1 MGEIQMSIYS
11 LGYSMRQVFVS
22 LRRNLGLA
30 LITSVMI
37 AISLIA
43 VGGFLL
49 VALNL
54 EQVFRNIETTV
65 EISVFLND
73 NADVEGMRQSLDEH
87 DDVLSYI
94 FVSKDEGLKEFG
106 EAMGNIQ
113 ILADL
118 TGENNPLP
126 DVFRVKARRAEVVSA
141 LASEIQAH
149 PGVEMVDYGR
159 ETLSRLLTATD
170 WIRTFVV
177 GTSIILAIGAIFLI
191 VTIIRMSVMAR
202 QEEIGIMKYLGAANW
217 FVRFPFVVGGMII
230 GWFGTIVA
238 IATIGI
244 GYFHIAEGLQ
254 REALAFFLQPV
265 LDLSK
270 IIPIFVNLMLIGTLV
285 GGLGSFISVR
295 KYLKV

>member
-1 MGEIQMSIYS
+1 MSIYS

-30 LITSVMI
+30 LITSGMI

-54 EQVFRNIETTV
+54 EQVFRNIETTM
-65 EISVFLND
+65 EISVFLSD
-73 NADVEGMRQSLDEH
+73 DADVEKIRQNLNDH
-87 DDVLSYI
+87 ADVLSYVY
-94 FVSKDEGLKEFG
+94 VSRDQGLQEFG

-126 DVFRVKARRAEVVSA
+126 DVFRVRARRAEAVSA
-141 LASEIQAH
+141 LASEIQTY
-149 PGVEMVDYGR
+149 PGVEMADYGR
-159 ETLSRLLTATD
+159 ETLNRLIRATE
-170 WIRTFVV
+170 WVRMFIL
-177 GTSIILAIGAIFLI
+177 GTSVILAIGAIFLI

-202 QEEIGIMKYLGAANW
+202 HEEISIMKYLGASNW
-217 FVRFPFVVGGMII
+217 FVRFPFVLGGMII
-230 GWFGTIVA
+230 GWLGTIVA
-238 IATIGI
+238 VSLIGV
-244 GYFHIAEGLQ
+244 GYFRIAESLQ
-254 REALAFFLQPV
+254 TEALAFFLQPV
-265 LDLSK
+265 LDPSS
-270 IIPIFVNLMLIGTLV
+270 IIPIFVNMMLLGTLV

-295 KYLKV
+295 KFLKV

>member
-1 MGEIQMSIYS
+1 MSIYS

-30 LITSVMI
+30 LITSAMI

-43 VGGFLL
+43 VGSFLL

-54 EQVFRNIETTV
+54 EQVFRNIETTM

-73 NADVEGMRQSLDEH
+73 EADVEEIRENFDEH
-87 DDVLSYI
+87 ADVLSYI
-94 FVSKDEGLKEFG
+94 FVPRDQGLEEFG

-126 DVFRVKARRAEVVSA
+126 DLFRVRARRAEAVSA
-141 LASEIQAH
+141 LASEIQAY
-149 PGVEMVDYGR
+149 PGVEMADYGR
-159 ETLSRLLTATD
+159 ETLNRLIMATE
-170 WIRTFVV
+170 WIRTFII
-177 GTSIILAIGAIFLI
+177 GTSGILAIGAIFLI

-202 QEEIGIMKYLGAANW
+202 QEEIGIMKYLGASNW
-217 FVRFPFVVGGMII
+217 FVRFPFVLGGMII

-238 IATIGI
+238 VSLIGI
-244 GYFHIAEGLQ
+244 GYFRIAESLQ
-254 REALAFFLQPV
+254 TEALAFFLQPV
-265 LDLSK
+265 LDLSR
-270 IIPIFVNLMLIGTLV
+270 IIPIFVNMMIIGTLV

-295 KYLKV
+295 KFLKV

>member
-1 MGEIQMSIYS
+1 MSVYS

-30 LITSVMI
+30 LITSGMI

-54 EQVFRNIETTV
+54 EQVFRNIETTM

-73 NADVEGMRQSLDEH
+73 EADVEEIRQNLDDHSE
-87 DDVLSYI
+87 VLSYI
-94 FVSKDEGLKEFG
+94 FVPRDQGLTEFG

-113 ILADL
+113 ILTDL

-126 DVFRVKARRAEVVSA
+126 DVFRVRARRVEAVSA
-141 LASEIQAH
+141 LASEIQAYS
-149 PGVEMVDYGR
+149 GVEMADYGR
-159 ETLSRLLTATD
+159 ETLNRLIMATE
-170 WIRTFVV
+170 WVRTFIL
-177 GTSIILAIGAIFLI
+177 GTSVILAIGAIFLI

-202 QEEIGIMKYLGAANW
+202 HEEISIMKYLGASNW
-217 FVRFPFVVGGMII
+217 FVRFPFVLGGMII
-230 GWFGTIVA
+230 GWIGTIVA
-238 IATIGI
+238 VSLIGV
-244 GYFHIAEGLQ
+244 GYFRIAESLQ
-254 REALAFFLQPV
+254 TEALAFFLQPV
-265 LDLSK
+265 LEPSK
-270 IIPIFVNLMLIGTLV
+270 IIPIFVNMMLLGTLV

-295 KYLKV
+295 KFLKV

>member
-1 MGEIQMSIYS
+1 MSIYS

-30 LITSVMI
+30 LITSGMI

-54 EQVFRNIETTV
+54 EQVFRNIETTM

-73 NADVEGMRQSLDEH
+73 EADVEEIRQNLDDHSE
-87 DDVLSYI
+87 VLSYI
-94 FVSKDEGLKEFG
+94 FVPRDQGLTEFG

-113 ILADL
+113 ILTDL

-126 DVFRVKARRAEVVSA
+126 DVFRVRARRVEAVSA
-141 LASEIQAH
+141 LASEIQAYS
-149 PGVEMVDYGR
+149 GVEMADYGR
-159 ETLSRLLTATD
+159 ETLNRLIMATE
-170 WIRTFVV
+170 WVRTFIL
-177 GTSIILAIGAIFLI
+177 GTSVILAIGAIFLI

-202 QEEIGIMKYLGAANW
+202 HEEISIMKYLGASNW
-217 FVRFPFVVGGMII
+217 FVRFPFVLGGMII
-230 GWFGTIVA
+230 GWIGTIVA
-238 IATIGI
+238 VSLIGV
-244 GYFHIAEGLQ
+244 GYFRIAESLQ
-254 REALAFFLQPV
+254 TEALAFFLQPV
-265 LDLSK
+265 LEPSK
-270 IIPIFVNLMLIGTLV
+270 IIPIFVNMMLLGTLV

-295 KYLKV
+295 KFLKV

>member
-1 MGEIQMSIYS
+1 MSVYS

-30 LITSVMI
+30 LITSGMI

-54 EQVFRNIETTV
+54 EQVFRNIETTM

-73 NADVEGMRQSLDEH
+73 EADVEEIRQNLDDHSE
-87 DDVLSYI
+87 VLSYI
-94 FVSKDEGLKEFG
+94 FVPRDQGLTEFG

-113 ILADL
+113 ILTDL

-126 DVFRVKARRAEVVSA
+126 DVFRVRARRVEAVSA
-141 LASEIQAH
+141 LASEIQAY
-149 PGVEMVDYGR
+149 PGVEMADYGR
-159 ETLSRLLTATD
+159 ETLNRLIMATE
-170 WIRTFVV
+170 WVRTFIL
-177 GTSIILAIGAIFLI
+177 GTSVILAIGAIFLI

-202 QEEIGIMKYLGAANW
+202 HEEISIMKYLGASNW
-217 FVRFPFVVGGMII
+217 FVRFPFVLGGMII
-230 GWFGTIVA
+230 GWIGTIVA
-238 IATIGI
+238 VSLIGV
-244 GYFHIAEGLQ
+244 GYFRIAESLQ
-254 REALAFFLQPV
+254 TEALAFFLQPV
-265 LDLSK
+265 LEPSK
-270 IIPIFVNLMLIGTLV
+270 IIPIFVNMMLLGTLV

-295 KYLKV
+295 KFLKV

>member
-1 MGEIQMSIYS
+1 MSIYS
-11 LGYSMRQVFVS
+11 LGYSLRQVFVS

-65 EISVFLND
+65 EISVFLKD
-73 NADVEGMRQSLDEH
+73 NADVERMRQTLDEH

-94 FVSKDEGLKEFG
+94 FVPKDEGLEEFG

-118 TGENNPLP
+118 SGENNPLP
-126 DVFRVKARRAEVVSA
+126 DVFRVKARGAEVVSA

-159 ETLSRLLTATD
+159 ETLNRLLTATD

-202 QEEIGIMKYLGAANW
+202 QEEIGIMKYLGASNW

-238 IATIGI
+238 IASIGI
-244 GYFHIAEGLQ
+244 GYFRIAEGLQ
-254 REALAFFLQPV
+254 QEALAFFLQPV

-270 IIPIFVNLMLIGTLV
+270 IIPIFLNLMLIGTLV

>member
-1 MGEIQMSIYS
+1 MSIYS
-11 LGYSMRQVFVS
+11 LSYSMRQVFVS

-30 LITSVMI
+30 LITSGMI
-37 AISLIA
+37 AISLMA

-73 NADVEGMRQSLDEH
+73 KADVEGMRKSLDEH
-87 DDVLSYI
+87 NDVLSYI
-94 FVSKDEGLKEFG
+94 FVPKDEGLKEFG
-106 EAMGNIQ
+106 QAMGNIQ

-126 DVFRVKARRAEVVSA
+126 DVFRVRARRAEVVPT
-141 LASEIQAH
+141 LASELQAY

-230 GWFGTIVA
+230 GWLGTIVA

-244 GYFHIAEGLQ
+244 GYFHIAEALQ

-265 LDLSK
+265 LDLSR

>member
-1 MGEIQMSIYS
+1 MSIYS

-30 LITSVMI
+30 LITSGMI

-54 EQVFRNIETTV
+54 EQVFRNIETTM

-73 NADVEGMRQSLDEH
+73 EADVEEIRQNLDDHSE
-87 DDVLSYI
+87 VLSYI
-94 FVSKDEGLKEFG
+94 FVPRDQGLTEFG

-113 ILADL
+113 ILTDL

-126 DVFRVKARRAEVVSA
+126 DVFRVRARRVEAVSA
-141 LASEIQAH
+141 LASEIQAY
-149 PGVEMVDYGR
+149 PGVEMADYGR
-159 ETLSRLLTATD
+159 ETLNRLIMATE
-170 WIRTFVV
+170 WVRTFIL
-177 GTSIILAIGAIFLI
+177 GTSVILAIGAIFLI

-202 QEEIGIMKYLGAANW
+202 HEEISIMKYLGASNW
-217 FVRFPFVVGGMII
+217 FVRFPFVLGGMII
-230 GWFGTIVA
+230 GWIGTIVA
-238 IATIGI
+238 VSLIGV
-244 GYFHIAEGLQ
+244 GYFRIAESLQ
-254 REALAFFLQPV
+254 TEALAFFLQPV
-265 LDLSK
+265 LEPSK
-270 IIPIFVNLMLIGTLV
+270 IIPIFVNMMLLGTLV

-295 KYLKV
+295 KFLKV

>member
-1 MGEIQMSIYS
+1 VSIYS

-30 LITSVMI
+30 LITSGMI

-54 EQVFRNIETTV
+54 EQVFRNIETTM

-73 NADVEGMRQSLDEH
+73 EADVEEIRQNLDDHSE
-87 DDVLSYI
+87 VLSYI
-94 FVSKDEGLKEFG
+94 FVPRDQGLTEFG

-113 ILADL
+113 ILTDL

-126 DVFRVKARRAEVVSA
+126 DVFRVRARRVEAVSA
-141 LASEIQAH
+141 LASEIQAY
-149 PGVEMVDYGR
+149 PGVEMADYGR
-159 ETLSRLLTATD
+159 ETLNRLIMATE
-170 WIRTFVV
+170 WVRTFIL
-177 GTSIILAIGAIFLI
+177 GTSVILAIGAIFLI

-202 QEEIGIMKYLGAANW
+202 HEEISIMKYLGASNW
-217 FVRFPFVVGGMII
+217 FVRFPFVLGGMII
-230 GWFGTIVA
+230 GWIGTIVA
-238 IATIGI
+238 VSLIGV
-244 GYFHIAEGLQ
+244 GYFRIAESLQ
-254 REALAFFLQPV
+254 TEALAFFLQPV
-265 LDLSK
+265 LEPSK
-270 IIPIFVNLMLIGTLV
+270 IIPIFVNMMLLGTLV

-295 KYLKV
+295 KFLKV